1 MDDSLFK
8 AFCDGK
14 AQTTVLYQDGSNSI
28 ELKSKAIITANT
40 IPNIKIDTGTTRRIL
55 SYTHKSNFVDDVKDV
70 DESQHKYLKDKEL
83 LNKLKEQPALLNAW
97 FDILASYC
105 NKWLNGEKMKY
116 NQNFEETKANVTLS
130 NDIFQDFL
138 DSKVNIINNPEHR
151 IGKNEMHKA
160 FSSMYPTKFLI
171 VQQIIN
177 SLKEKGLQYENTF
190 RCKNDGIRGVFMCCK
205 LEDARTNDDE
215 EEDEEEED
223 EKASP
228 LDSGIKK
235 DIDYKKR
242 CLELEKEL
250 AELKLKL
257 NL

>member
-1 MDDSLFK
+1 MEDKKMDDSLFK

-40 IPNIKIDTGTTRRIL
+40 MPNIKIDTGTTRRIL

-130 NDIFQDFL
+130 NDIY
-138 DSKVNIINNPEHR
+138 SK
-151 IGKNEMHKA
+151 
-160 FSSMYPTKFLI
+160 
-171 VQQIIN
+171 
-177 SLKEKGLQYENTF
+177 TF
-190 RCKNDGIRGVFMCCK
+190 
-205 LEDARTNDDE
+205 
-215 EEDEEEED
+215 
-223 EKASP
+223 
-228 LDSGIKK
+228 
-235 DIDYKKR
+235 
-242 CLELEKEL
+242 
-250 AELKLKL
+250 
-257 NL
+257 